1 MFSTNKHT
9 DLLQLPHGVS
19 DLVGE
24 LEVQDGVAGVERSWN
39 GEETVRNVTQRQCG
53 EQPRSSPYNEI

>member
-1 MFSTNKHT
+1 MFATKKHT

-24 LEVQDGVAGVERSWN
+24 LEVQDGVAGVERS
-39 GEETVRNVTQRQCG
+39 
-53 EQPRSSPYNEI
+53 